1 VRSPLAFLRGRSLR
15 WRITL
20 AFVASG
26 FFLAVILSVATFFTV
41 RSFLENQR
49 VKSSTRQTIFGVL
62 FAREFLQQDRGNTED
77 VVSLLQTRGGFDALI
92 TQPNQTYLATS
103 LSLTP
108 AAIPTGLRNVVSR
121 ERIGYEFTQVRQT
134 RELAFGAP
142 LPPPDTNLY
151 FFYSLADI
159 DKTMSVILRALVVA
173 GFAVVLISAVLAQRV
188 GGRILKPLHEMSA
201 ATQRVAEGLLETRV
215 HAAST
220 DEVGVL
226 AASFNQMAEAFQ
238 QMLERER
245 RFVANVS
252 HELRTPLSTLRTA
265 SELLEAHREEFPP
278 SSREAVDLIAD
289 DVANLG
295 RLVEELMEVSEVDA
309 GKAIIRWEE
318 VDLRALASA
327 VVLKMRLHTSIDGP
341 AVVTMSDKARLE
353 RIVSNLVHN
362 AFEHGGGTD
371 VHVRIGEQNGTCQVA
386 VSDGGPGISAEA
398 LPHLFDRFFKAD
410 RSRTRERGGIGLG
423 LAIAFENARLLGGTI
438 KAESPSGGPTT
449 FTVVLPRRSSPPE
462 PAEGTS

>member
-1 VRSPLAFLRGRSLR
+1 VNRTLAFIRSRSLR

-26 FFLAVILSVATFFTV
+26 FLLAVILSVATFFTV

-49 VKSSTRQTIFGVL
+49 VKASTRQTVFAVL
-62 FAREFLQQDRGNTED
+62 FAREFLLQDRGSTED
-77 VVSLLQTRGGFDALI
+77 VVGLLQTRGGSNAMI
-92 TQPNQTYLATS
+92 VQKNQYLATS
-103 LSLTP
+103 LSLNP
-108 AAIPTGLRNVVSR
+108 SAIPLQLRGLVAR
-121 ERIGYEFTQVRQT
+121 ERMGYQFTRVGRA

-142 LPPPDTNLY
+142 LPPLNTDLY

-159 DKTMSVILRALVVA
+159 DQTMSVLLRALVVA

-188 GGRILKPLHEMSA
+188 GARILRPLHEVSA
-201 ATQRVAEGLLETRV
+201 AAQRVSKGLLETRV
-215 HAAST
+215 HEAST

-238 QMLERER
+238 GMLERER

-265 SELLEAHREEFPP
+265 SELLESHREDFPP
-278 SSREAVDLIAD
+278 STREAVDLIAE
-289 DVANLG
+289 DVANLR

-318 VDLRALASA
+318 VDLRALAAA
-327 VVLKMRLHTSIDGP
+327 VVHKLRRDMPVEGP
-341 AVVTMSDKARLE
+341 AVLTVSDKARLE
-353 RIVSNLVHN
+353 RIVANLVHN
-362 AFEHGGGTD
+362 AFEHGRGTD
-371 VHVRIGEQNGTCQVA
+371 VRVIVGEQNGTCRLA
-386 VSDGGPGISAEA
+386 VLDGGPGIPADA

-438 KAESPSGGPTT
+438 EAKSPSGGPTT
-449 FTVVLPRRSSPPE
+449 FTLILPRRTTLEEES
-462 PAEGTS
+462 

>member
-1 VRSPLAFLRGRSLR
+1 MRSPLSFVRNRSLQFR
-15 WRITL
+15 LTF

-26 FFLAVILSVATFFTV
+26 FLLAVILSVATFFTV

-62 FAREFLQQDRGNTED
+62 FAREFLKQDASNTEG

-92 TQPNQTYLATS
+92 IQGDQYLATS

-108 AAIPTGLRNVVSR
+108 DAVPTGLRSLVSR
-121 ERIGYEFTQVRQT
+121 ERIGYEFAQVGHT

-142 LPPPDTNLY
+142 LPPQNTDLY

-159 DKTMSVILRALVVA
+159 DKTMSVLLRALIVA
-173 GFAVVLISAVLAQRV
+173 GFAVVLISAALAQRV
-188 GGRILKPLHEMSA
+188 GGRILRPLHEMSA
-201 ATQRVAEGLLETRV
+201 AAQRVAEGLLEKRV
-215 HAAST
+215 HAATT

-238 QMLERER
+238 EMLERER

-265 SELLEAHREEFPP
+265 SELLKSHRSEFPP

-289 DVANLG
+289 DVTNLQ

-327 VVLKMRLHTSIDGP
+327 VVHKLRRETPVDGP
-341 AVVTMSDKARLE
+341 AVVTVSDKARLE
-353 RIVSNLVHN
+353 RIVANLVHN

-371 VHVRIGEQNGTCQVA
+371 VRVTIGEQNGTCRVA
-386 VSDGGPGISAEA
+386 VSDGGPGIPPDA
-398 LPHLFDRFFKAD
+398 LSHLFDRFFKAD

-438 KAESPSGGPTT
+438 EAKSPSGGPTT
-449 FTVVLPRRSSPPE
+449 FTVVLPRRSTPPE
-462 PAEGTS
+462 EKP

>member
-1 VRSPLAFLRGRSLR
+1 MRSPLAFFRSRSIQL
-15 WRITL
+15 RITL

-26 FFLAVILSVATFFTV
+26 FLLAVILSVATFFTV

-62 FAREFLQQDRGNTED
+62 FAREFIKQDKSNTEG
-77 VVSLLQTRGGFDALI
+77 VVSLLQTRGGFDAMI
-92 TQPNQTYLATS
+92 VQGSQYLATS

-108 AAIPTGLRNVVSR
+108 DAVPASLHDLVSR
-121 ERIGYEFTQVRQT
+121 ERIGYQFTKLGRT

-142 LPPPDTNLY
+142 LPPANTNLY
-151 FFYSLADI
+151 LFYSLADI
-159 DKTMSVILRALVVA
+159 DKTMSVLLRALIVA
-173 GFAVVLISAVLAQRV
+173 GFAVVLISAALAQRV
-188 GGRILKPLHEMSA
+188 GGRILRPLHEVSA
-201 ATQRVAEGLLETRV
+201 AAQRVAEGLLETRV
-215 HAAST
+215 QAVST

-226 AASFNQMAEAFQ
+226 AASFNQMAQAFQ
-238 QMLERER
+238 EMLERER

-265 SELLEAHREEFPP
+265 SELLEAHRAEFPP

-289 DVANLG
+289 DVANLQ

-318 VDLRALASA
+318 VELRALAKA
-327 VVLKMRLHTSIDGP
+327 VVRKLRRETPVDGP
-341 AVVTMSDKARLE
+341 LVVTMSDKARLE
-353 RIVSNLVHN
+353 RIVANLVHN

-371 VHVRIGEQNGTCQVA
+371 VRVTVGEENGTCQVV
-386 VSDGGPGISAEA
+386 VSDGGPGIPPDA
-398 LPHLFDRFFKAD
+398 LSHLFDRFFKAD
-410 RSRTRERGGIGLG
+410 RSRTREHGGIGLG

-438 KAESPSGGPTT
+438 EAESRRGGPTT
-449 FTVVLPRRSSPPE
+449 FTVVLPRRSEPPE
-462 PAEGTS
+462 EKP

>member
-1 VRSPLAFLRGRSLR
+1 MNGPRSFFRSRSLR
-15 WRITL
+15 LRITL

-26 FFLAVILSVATFFTV
+26 VFLAGMLSIATFFTV

-49 VKSSTRQTIFGVL
+49 VKASTRQTIFGVL

-92 TQPNQTYLATS
+92 IQDGQYLATS

-108 AAIPTGLRNVVSR
+108 VAIPSGLKSVVAR
-121 ERIGYEFTQVRQT
+121 ERIGYQFTEVGHT

-142 LPPPDTNLY
+142 LPPQNTDLY

-159 DKTMSVILRALVVA
+159 DKTMSVLLRALIVA
-173 GFAVVLISAVLAQRV
+173 GFAVVLISAALAQQV
-188 GGRILKPLHEMSA
+188 GGRILRPLHEVSTA
-201 ATQRVAEGLLETRV
+201 AQRVAEGLLETRV
-215 HAAST
+215 RAASA

-238 QMLERER
+238 GMLERER

-265 SELLEAHREEFPP
+265 SELLESHRDEFPP

-289 DVANLG
+289 DVANLR

-327 VVLKMRLHTSIDGP
+327 VVHKLHRETPVDGP
-341 AVVTMSDKARLE
+341 AVITVSDKARLE
-353 RIVSNLVHN
+353 RIVTNLVHN

-371 VHVRIGEQNGTCQVA
+371 VHVTVAERNGTCQVA
-386 VSDGGPGISAEA
+386 VSDQGPGIPDDA

-438 KAESPSGGPTT
+438 EAASPHGGPTT
-449 FTVVLPRRSSPPE
+449 FTVVLPRRNTPPE
-462 PAEGTS
+462 ERP

>member
-1 VRSPLAFLRGRSLR
+1 MR

-20 AFVASG
+20 AFVGSG
-26 FFLAVILSVATFFTV
+26 FLLAVILSVATFFTV

-49 VKSSTRQTIFGVL
+49 VKASTRQTIFGVL

-92 TQPNQTYLATS
+92 IHGSEYLATS

-108 AAIPTGLRNVVSR
+108 DAVPPGLRGLVSR
-121 ERIGYEFTQVRQT
+121 ERMGYQFTTVRRT
-134 RELAFGAP
+134 HELAFGAP
-142 LPPPDTNLY
+142 LPPQDTDLY

-159 DKTMSVILRALVVA
+159 DKTMSVLLRALVVA
-173 GFAVVLISAVLAQRV
+173 GFAVVLISAALAQRV
-188 GGRILKPLHEMSA
+188 GARILRPLHEVSGA
-201 ATQRVAEGLLETRV
+201 AQRVAEGLLETRV
-215 HAAST
+215 QATSA

-226 AASFNQMAEAFQ
+226 AASFNQMAGAFQ
-238 QMLERER
+238 EMLERER

-265 SELLEAHREEFPP
+265 SELLESHRDEFPP

-289 DVANLG
+289 DVANLR

-327 VVLKMRLHTSIDGP
+327 VVRKLRRETQVEGP
-341 AVVTMSDKARLE
+341 PVVTVSDKARLE
-353 RIVSNLVHN
+353 RIVANLVHN
-362 AFEHGGGTD
+362 AFEHGGGAD
-371 VHVRIGEQNGTCQVA
+371 VRVIVGVQNGVCSVA
-386 VSDGGPGISAEA
+386 VSDGGPGIPEEA
-398 LPHLFDRFFKAD
+398 LPHLFDRFYKAD

-423 LAIAFENARLLGGTI
+423 LAIAIENARLLGGTI
-438 KAESPSGGPTT
+438 EAASKSGGPTT
-449 FTVVLPRRSSPPE
+449 FTVVLPRRSTPPSE
-462 PAEGTS
+462 ERQ